1 MNQKRNPGRNISS
14 ASVSVTAEGLE
25 WDARREQRLQTVQ
38 ALGSGRTPLQVIALA
53 QEATVRVEEG
63 MQTTLARQPPRPPL
77 ACAEG
82 CAWCC
87 RKVVG
92 CAAPEVLHIA
102 AYLQEHLSP
111 EQMEATRQRVAERDD
126 ERRNLRQDS
135 WAAKRVACPLLVNER
150 CSVYPV
156 RPLTCRGF
164 NSTDARSCERSVK
177 SHQHVDVPT
186 HDPPHRLATFV
197 LDGLRSGLSEAG
209 LTGDLLELTAALRVA
224 LTLPDGAQQWLAG
237 QPLFAGARLN

>member
-25 WDARREQRLQTVQ
+25 WDARREQRLQTAQV
-38 ALGSGRTPLQVIALA
+38 LGSGRTPLQVIAIA

-102 AYLQEHLSP
+102 AYLQEHLSA

-126 ERRNLRQDS
+126 ERRSLRQDS
-135 WAAKRVACPLLVNER
+135 WAAKRVACPLLVQAMAIATLAACWLGQRQVKREGQTWR
-150 CSVYPV
+150 HPDRVLAARELAGSDAVSTFLPMTRLIV
-156 RPLTCRGF
+156 WRPLC
-164 NSTDARSCERSVK
+164 
-177 SHQHVDVPT
+177 
-186 HDPPHRLATFV
+186 
-197 LDGLRSGLSEAG
+197 
-209 LTGDLLELTAALRVA
+209 LTACAPASAKLDSPA
-224 LTLPDGAQQWLAG
+224 TCW
-237 QPLFAGARLN
+237 N

>member
-1 MNQKRNPGRNISS
+1 MNKKQHPGLKTSS
-14 ASVSVTAEGLE
+14 ASTSAGAEGLE
-25 WDARREQRLQTVQ
+25 WEARREQRLRTAQVLRT
-38 ALGSGRTPLQVIALA
+38 ARTPLHVIAIA
-53 QEATVRVEEG
+53 QEATVRAEEG

-92 CAAPEVLHIA
+92 CAAPEVLHIV

-111 EQMEATRQRVAERDD
+111 EQMDATQQRVVERDD
-126 ERRNLRQDS
+126 ERRGLRQDS
-135 WAAKRVACPLLVNER
+135 WAAKRVTCPLLVNER
-150 CSVYPV
+150 CSVYSV

-164 NSTDARSCERSVK
+164 NSTDARSCERSIK
-177 SHQHVDVPT
+177 AREHVHVPV
-186 HDPPHRLATFV
+186 HDPPHRVATFV
-197 LDGLRSGLSEAG
+197 LDGLRSGVSEVG

-224 LTLPDGAQQWLAG
+224 LTIPDAAQQWLAG
-237 QPLFAGARLN
+237 QPIFAGARLN